1 MSVTSPVSASPG
13 VSLLDW
19 DEGLVQSY
27 LSDLGLG
34 KYEDVIYE
42 HGITGDVLSV
52 MDHAALQDLGI
63 NSLGH
68 RLNLLRAVWELKKE
82 QGIEFGEDDWRPQ
95 DAEEGEKVTQTHVDR
110 LWDLIM
116 DQHDRLIHLEREQ
129 NRMLSALEENGI
141 PLPVPAP
148 GLASAPM
155 HVEAESQAHVQ
166 GIPGMEGARA
176 GLGRNGSL
184 RWKNFGDREK
194 GSDVDEPEAGPSRT
208 RRASTLFPS
217 SLASSTNSN
226 TNAPVAPLTSDTPTF
241 QDSFTPTTVGATYP
255 FDSPL
260 AGNKDKDRDKERDKE
275 RSDPHH
281 QLKPSSIQPPPLT
294 RLLSGSAIMGS
305 GASSPPGQTP
315 PAHASTSSKNSLA
328 PPLGAGAVAGAGPSP
343 TSQGSSSS
351 NAGPSDKAKSQ
362 ANIDARSAAKSFR
375 VTLDDPCWKVLPA
388 ALKKYKIN
396 DDWKLYALFICFDNT
411 ERCLSYDEKPLL
423 LFQKLKETGHRP
435 VFMLRHIKDIRSP
448 IAVAQQKQAQKLGL
462 PANSTQNVLPKIK
475 PSTDTSISPTKAN
488 SLQPAAGNRADDGH
502 TPNGGAF
509 PELPSPGLRDP
520 EGSAGGSKLVPPGH
534 GSAAQPGSGTG
545 TLVDK
550 DGNVQTVTYAVA
562 IYPYIADRQD
572 EFDVA
577 VGSTYII
584 LSKAK
589 GWYIV
594 ARDPD
599 GLGVP
604 SDATQGWVPAG
615 CLLELSQP
623 ISLIS
628 PTPTGEVTIY
638 PGLSPIPPSSIISS
652 SYAGNVLMDYEA
664 KEDTELSL
672 KEGDRVRVYK
682 KYCHWSYTIRSETGE
697 RGWVPAW
704 FVGKSPFDSTATSV
718 ATTPTPSQIGA
729 GTGTGT
735 GAVASSGKDGL
746 GGAGSTDGSGAT
758 VAVGGIGSEERLK
771 DDKEEGAAS
780 IQQVASNNNT
790 TGTGISTTANQGT
803 AVGATSSGAGSNPL
817 GDKI

>member
-19 DEGLVQSY
+19 DEALVQSY
-27 LSDLGLG
+27 LSELGLG

-95 DAEEGEKVTQTHVDR
+95 EAEEGEKVTQTHVNR

-141 PLPVPAP
+141 PLPVPVP
-148 GLASAPM
+148 GSASVPT
-155 HVEAESQAHVQ
+155 HAESDSQVHVQ
-166 GIPGMEGARA
+166 GIPGMEGARG

-184 RWKNFGDREK
+184 RWRDFKDRDK
-194 GSDVDEPEAGPSRT
+194 SADADEPEAGPSRT

-226 TNAPVAPLTSDTPTF
+226 ANTAPAAPLTSDTPTF
-241 QDSFTPTTVGATYP
+241 QDSFTPTTVSAAYP

-260 AGNKDKDRDKERDKE
+260 AANKDKDRDRD
-275 RSDPHH
+275 RSDAHH
-281 QLKPSSIQPPPLT
+281 QLKPSSVQPPPLT
-294 RLLSGSAIMGS
+294 RLLSGNAIMAPS
-305 GASSPPGQTP
+305 ASSPPGNTP
-315 PAHASTSSKNSLA
+315 PAQTSTSASKNALA
-328 PPLGAGAVAGAGPSP
+328 PPVGSGLGPSP
-343 TSQGSSSS
+343 NSHTTSSSS
-351 NAGPSDKAKSQ
+351 AAGPSDKAKSQ
-362 ANIDARSAAKSFR
+362 ANADARSAAKSFR

-475 PSTDTSISPTKAN
+475 PSTDTSTSPTKAN
-488 SLQPAAGNRADDGH
+488 SLQPAAGNRGDDGH

-520 EGSAGGSKLVPPGH
+520 EGSAGGSKMVPPGQ
-534 GSAAQPGSGTG
+534 GSAAQAATGTG

-550 DGNVQTVTYAVA
+550 DGNVQNVTYAVA

-594 ARDPD
+594 AKDPD

-628 PTPTGEVTIY
+628 PTPTGEIATY
-638 PGLSPIPPSSIISS
+638 PGLSPIPPSTIISS

-682 KYCHWSYTIRSETGE
+682 KYCHCIRAETGE

-704 FVGKSPFDSTATSV
+704 FVGKSPMDSTVTSV
-718 ATTPTPSQIGA
+718 ATTPTPGQIQAGTGPGGAGANKDGNNASGVDDAGVSGA
-729 GTGTGT
+729 GTRSEEAAATATAAGGTSGTGPVHNNSST
-735 GAVASSGKDGL
+735 GGTSANANAAQG
-746 GGAGSTDGSGAT
+746 GGAGP
-758 VAVGGIGSEERLK
+758 
-771 DDKEEGAAS
+771 
-780 IQQVASNNNT
+780 
-790 TGTGISTTANQGT
+790 
-803 AVGATSSGAGSNPL
+803 NPNPM